1 MKPKLVLIRT
11 ILKPPAALAV
21 FNLVQITLHML
32 QRCGHLFV
40 RHLIQPWNISSKQ
53 LEEAKRPEDHKKEDQ
68 ANQPDVKSEDNAI
81 EMSEDFDAKVQDLE
95 DADKQPDDDDDDKDD
110 GDDEIDKQ
118 MGDVD
123 DQDTEKLD
131 EQMWGSDDENEE
143 GSEVWEWINRDIHW
157 IRWKIAHYF
166 CYLIQEEIF

>member
-1 MKPKLVLIRT
+1 MVIYLLYTWFSFENV
-11 ILKPPAALAV
+11 
-21 FNLVQITLHML
+21 
-32 QRCGHLFV
+32 
-40 RHLIQPWNISSKQ
+40 SSEQ

-68 ANQPDVKSEDNAI
+68 SNQPDVKSEENAI

-123 DQDTEKLD
+123 DQDIEKLD
-131 EQMWGSDDENEE
+131 EQMWGSDDDDE
-143 GSEVWEWINRDIHW
+143 GSEVWEWINRG
-157 IRWKIAHYF
+157 Y
-166 CYLIQEEIF
+166 